1 MPKLT
6 RTEWNKTPY
15 SGTDAKDT
23 DGAIARLLAKYGV
36 KETMTVN
43 YVGPNGRPGYG
54 VRFVLKGKCYR
65 IALETLDVWHV
76 SEGELKAQVK
86 RAIFYHLKS
95 ALEVANVFMPPE
107 QVLFAFLEA
116 PATGATMYEAA
127 QPYLQQL
134 TAPDF
139 GRLMLPPKREDATED
154 REGESARG

>member
-1 MPKLT
+1 MSKMS
-6 RTEWNKTPY
+6 RTDWNKTPY
-15 SGTDAKDT
+15 AGTDAKDT

-54 VRFVLKGKCYR
+54 VRFVLKGRCYR
-65 IALETLDVWHV
+65 IALEVLEAWVGED
-76 SEGELKAQVK
+76 ELKNQVK

-139 GRLMLPPKREDATED
+139 GRLMLPPPKREADTPETP
-154 REGESARG
+154 